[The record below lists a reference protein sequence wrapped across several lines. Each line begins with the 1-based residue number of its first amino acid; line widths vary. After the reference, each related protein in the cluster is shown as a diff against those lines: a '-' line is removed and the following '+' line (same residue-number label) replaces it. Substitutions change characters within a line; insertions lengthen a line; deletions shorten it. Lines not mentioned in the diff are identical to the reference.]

1 MQSLS
6 VLLRQHAGDNN
17 NRNLAAAQA
26 NLCVLVTV
34 CRLALVP
41 PWHFNSPV
49 CVLCVVT
56 HTICTQLHPS
66 RLRELP
72 TMLAAI
78 NIPNDNNDRDHIQ
91 TWYNRCDT
99 TFPFREVGQASC
111 PIHKHSH
118 MLHGVRG
125 EKKACVPWRWWLR
138 LGPGLGLYSPGR
150 PYDWA
155 ITSADEQPTW
165 CWRSR

>member
-49 CVLCVVT
+49 CVCCHPHYMYTTTPVT
-56 HTICTQLHPS
+56 TPRIT
-66 RLRELP
+66 
-72 TMLAAI
+72 
-78 NIPNDNNDRDHIQ
+78 NN
-91 TWYNRCDT
+91 
-99 TFPFREVGQASC
+99 A
-111 PIHKHSH
+111 
-118 MLHGVRG
+118 
-125 EKKACVPWRWWLR
+125 
-138 LGPGLGLYSPGR
+138 
-150 PYDWA
+150 
-155 ITSADEQPTW
+155 
-165 CWRSR
+165 RSD